1 MTTDPPERP
10 YVLGHS
16 PRELDRLD
24 LQGEFYR
31 DITERTLIQAG
42 LRPGMHVL
50 DMGCGTG
57 DVSILCAEMI
67 GPTGVV
73 VGVDREE
80 AAVLSGRARAL
91 ERRAH
96 NVTLEVGEV
105 GPEFAEASFD
115 ALVGRFVL
123 MHQPD
128 PAATL
133 SEAARCVRPGGL
145 VIFMESHMA
154 GLLSGHSTPLSP
166 FYDRIIRWKCD
177 VVQAAGADLEA
188 GLRLRRTFL
197 DAGLPEPTVRFEAR
211 IDGGTDSPAYEY
223 MEESVR
229 SMAPMAERYG
239 VTGLDAQEIGTLADR
254 LRAEAI
260 ETGGALV
267 SWPLV
272 SAWCRVP

>member
-31 DITERTLIQAG
+31 DITQRTLVQAG

-57 DVSILCAEMI
+57 DVSMLCAEMI

-105 GPEFAEASFD
+105 VTQARLFPAGTYVVPTAQSLGRLVAHMLEVETRDNVVFWNTMD
-115 ALVGRFVL
+115 AWIPRSEVVPIFKL
-123 MHQPD
+123 MT
-128 PAATL
+128 PAAL
-133 SEAARCVRPGGL
+133 S
-145 VIFMESHMA
+145 
-154 GLLSGHSTPLSP
+154 T
-166 FYDRIIRWKCD
+166 
-177 VVQAAGADLEA
+177 
-188 GLRLRRTFL
+188 
-197 DAGLPEPTVRFEAR
+197 
-211 IDGGTDSPAYEY
+211 
-223 MEESVR
+223 
-229 SMAPMAERYG
+229 
-239 VTGLDAQEIGTLADR
+239 
-254 LRAEAI
+254 RAL
-260 ETGGALV
+260 G
-267 SWPLV
+267 S
-272 SAWCRVP
+272 